1 MLQQKVHTSIFMSP
15 SSEQWPKLARL
26 LSFRYS
32 LATFA
37 ISEAPVGRQLTLIS
51 VFPLPSQF
59 RPPMLTALKQ
69 TRRSLGMLARLMA
82 K

>member
-1 MLQQKVHTSIFMSP
+1 MLPQKVHTSIFMSP

-37 ISEAPVGRQLTLIS
+37 VSEAPCWAAADLD
-51 VFPLPSQF
+51 
-59 RPPMLTALKQ
+59 
-69 TRRSLGMLARLMA
+69 
-82 K
+82 